1 MAKTITTLADNLHTS
16 SVTEGI
22 STPIATQY
30 NTPRD
35 HMNPGEVLAAALGAC
50 TLTMVGYA
58 ASKRGDNATGTKLT
72 LDPTFDEKHT
82 RIVKIGLEFNFPS
95 TFTPEQK
102 KFYVNVAKTCP
113 VHNSLREDIE
123 YTVTVK

>member
-1 MAKTITTLADNLHTS
+1 MAKTVTTLADNLHTTS
-16 SVTEGI
+16 LTEGV
-22 STPIATQY
+22 STPVDTQFL
-30 NTPRD
+30 TPRE

-58 ASKRGDNATGTKLT
+58 ASKRGDNAAGTKLT
-72 LDPTFDEKHT
+72 LDPVFDDKHT
-82 RIVKIGLEFNFPS
+82 RIVKIGLEFDFPS

>member
-1 MAKTITTLADNLHTS
+1 MAKTVTTLSDNLHTTS
-16 SVTEGI
+16 LTEGV
-22 STPIATQY
+22 STPVDTQFL
-30 NTPRD
+30 TPRE

-58 ASKRGDNATGTKLT
+58 A
-72 LDPTFDEKHT
+72 
-82 RIVKIGLEFNFPS
+82 IGLEFDFPS

>member
-16 SVTEGI
+16 SITEGV
-22 STPIATQY
+22 STPIATEY
-30 NTPRD
+30 MTPRAN
-35 HMNPGEVLAAALGAC
+35 MNPGEVLAAALGAC

-58 ASKRGDNATGTKLT
+58 ASKRGDNAAGTQLV
-72 LDPTFDEKHT
+72 LDPVFDDKHS
-82 RIVKIGLEFNFPS
+82 RIVKIALEFTFPAA
-95 TFTPEQK
+95 FTPEQK
-102 KFYVNVAKTCP
+102 NFYVNVAKTCP

>member
-82 RIVKIGLEFNFPS
+82 RIVKIGLEFDFPS
-95 TFTPEQK
+95 TFTEIFSARAGYLP
-102 KFYVNVAKTCP
+102 NACP